1 MELSG
6 GERASFP
13 CTGSFLFKEEFYGTT
28 HKPILFVRIS
38 LLHAWLY
45 HTGAFAD
52 KLSGSAF
59 RLGKHHPTVF
69 GIHSH
74 AGHLCKDREGFG
86 EGMFFPQTA
95 ELEKCTALPWHRLL
109 RTAFISMIVVLTSPL
124 QPNLVEQAMG
134 ELNDSSLF
142 SMLFVIAVQ
151 PAVFEE
157 LLFRGAALHGYR
169 SLGAK
174 KALLMSALMFAMLHM
189 NLQQALYAFLLGA
202 IFAFMV
208 QRTGSIFASMLPH
221 FLINALNC
229 VAATAQTPQQ
239 GVVEEL
245 SFTQELLSTGL
256 QCLIFLPFLAL
267 LMYLFLRRNP
277 APAPALPANTDA
289 PKEKIFTAS
298 FWIIVAIFIFFGVLP
313 NLYWN

>member
-1 MELSG
+1 MLSLIIGVTNMIPYFGPFLGGIPAVIITLLISPIHGVWVGLFILALQQFDGNFLGPKILGNSLDISPLWIILAVVVGGAVMGPLGMFIGVPIFATIKMFCTDYINRKYDKNIRLRQPSVHLMQSRNRKAELCRQHKWNMELSG

-95 ELEKCTALPWHRLL
+95 ELENALLCLGIAYCALP
-109 RTAFISMIVVLTSPL
+109 FISMIVVLTSPL

-174 KALLMSALMFAMLHM
+174 K
-189 NLQQALYAFLLGA
+189 
-202 IFAFMV
+202 
-208 QRTGSIFASMLPH
+208 R
-221 FLINALNC
+221 C
-229 VAATAQTPQQ
+229 
-239 GVVEEL
+239 
-245 SFTQELLSTGL
+245 
-256 QCLIFLPFLAL
+256 
-267 LMYLFLRRNP
+267 
-277 APAPALPANTDA
+277 
-289 PKEKIFTAS
+289 
-298 FWIIVAIFIFFGVLP
+298 
-313 NLYWN
+313 

>member
-1 MELSG
+1 MAR
-6 GERASFP
+6 RANQY
-13 CTGSFLFKEEFYGTT
+13 FLFVFLFFMIGSTVLGLLLTNVMGLPSDWSNIIMQFLVFIPMLVIYVKTEKASVKECFSI
-28 HKPILFVRIS
+28 KPLNWKNALLCLGIAYCS
-38 LLHAWLY
+38 L
-45 HTGAFAD
+45 
-52 KLSGSAF
+52 
-59 RLGKHHPTVF
+59 P
-69 GIHSH
+69 
-74 AGHLCKDREGFG
+74 
-86 EGMFFPQTA
+86 
-95 ELEKCTALPWHRLL
+95 
-109 RTAFISMIVVLTSPL
+109 FISMIVVLTSPL

-142 SMLFVIAVQ
+142 SLLFVIAVQ

-169 SLGAK
+169 SLGTK

-189 NLQQALYAFLLGA
+189 NLQQALYAFLLGV

-208 QRTGSIFASMLPH
+208 QRTDSIFASMLPH

-229 VAATAQTPQQ
+229 VATTAQTPQQ

-245 SFTQELLSTGL
+245 SFAQELVSVGL

-267 LMYLFLRRNP
+267 LIYLFLRR
-277 APAPALPANTDA
+277 APAPALPADTDA
-289 PKEKIFTAS
+289 PKEKIFTVS
-298 FWIIVAIFIFFGVLP
+298 FWIIVAIFIFLGVLP

>member
-1 MELSG
+1 MLVIYVKTEKVSV
-6 GERASFP
+6 
-13 CTGSFLFKEEFYGTT
+13 KECF
-28 HKPILFVRIS
+28 S
-38 LLHAWLY
+38 LRPLNWKNAL
-45 HTGAFAD
+45 
-52 KLSGSAF
+52 LC
-59 RLGKHHPTVF
+59 LG
-69 GIHSH
+69 I
-74 AGHLCKDREGFG
+74 AYC
-86 EGMFFPQTA
+86 
-95 ELEKCTALPWHRLL
+95 ALP
-109 RTAFISMIVVLTSPL
+109 FISMIVVLTSPL

-202 IFAFMV
+202 IFTFMV

-239 GVVEEL
+239 GIVEEL

>member
-1 MELSG
+1 MA
-6 GERASFP
+6 RR
-13 CTGSFLFKEEFYGTT
+13 TNQYFLFVFLFFMLGSTVLGLLLTNFLGLPSDWANIIMQFLVFIPMLVIYVKTEKAPVKECFSL
-28 HKPILFVRIS
+28 KPLNWKNALLCLGIAYCS
-38 LLHAWLY
+38 L
-45 HTGAFAD
+45 
-52 KLSGSAF
+52 
-59 RLGKHHPTVF
+59 P
-69 GIHSH
+69 
-74 AGHLCKDREGFG
+74 
-86 EGMFFPQTA
+86 
-95 ELEKCTALPWHRLL
+95 
-109 RTAFISMIVVLTSPL
+109 FISMIVVLTSPL

-134 ELNDSSLF
+134 ELNDSSFF
-142 SMLFVIAVQ
+142 SLLFVIAVQ

-229 VAATAQTPQQ
+229 VATTAQTPQQ

-245 SFTQELLSTGL
+245 SFLQELLSVGL

-267 LMYLFLRRNP
+267 LIYLFLRRNP
-277 APAPALPANTDA
+277 APAPALPADTDA
-289 PKEKIFTAS
+289 PKEKVFTVS
-298 FWIIVAIFIFFGVLP
+298 FWIIVAIFIFLGVLP

>member
-1 MELSG
+1 
-6 GERASFP
+6 
-13 CTGSFLFKEEFYGTT
+13 
-28 HKPILFVRIS
+28 
-38 LLHAWLY
+38 
-45 HTGAFAD
+45 
-52 KLSGSAF
+52 
-59 RLGKHHPTVF
+59 
-69 GIHSH
+69 
-74 AGHLCKDREGFG
+74 
-86 EGMFFPQTA
+86 
-95 ELEKCTALPWHRLL
+95 
-109 RTAFISMIVVLTSPL
+109 MIVVLTSPL
-124 QPNLVEQAMG
+124 QPNLAEQAMG

-277 APAPALPANTDA
+277 APAPALPADTDA

>member
-1 MELSG
+1 MA
-6 GERASFP
+6 RR
-13 CTGSFLFKEEFYGTT
+13 TNQYFLFVFLFFMLGST
-28 HKPILFVRIS
+28 ILE
-38 LLHAWLY
+38 LLLIN
-45 HTGAFAD
+45 F
-52 KLSGSAF
+52 L
-59 RLGKHHPTVF
+59 
-69 GIHSH
+69 
-74 AGHLCKDREGFG
+74 
-86 EGMFFPQTA
+86 
-95 ELEKCTALPWHRLL
+95 ALPSDLANIILQFLVFIPMLVIYVKTEKVSVKEWFSLRPLNWKNALL
-109 RTAFISMIVVLTSPL
+109 CLGIAYCALPFISMIVVLTSPL

-239 GVVEEL
+239 GIVEEL

-277 APAPALPANTDA
+277 APAPALPADTDT

>member
-1 MELSG
+1 MLCLG
-6 GERASFP
+6 IAY
-13 CTGSFLFKEEFYGTT
+13 C
-28 HKPILFVRIS
+28 S
-38 LLHAWLY
+38 L
-45 HTGAFAD
+45 
-52 KLSGSAF
+52 
-59 RLGKHHPTVF
+59 P
-69 GIHSH
+69 
-74 AGHLCKDREGFG
+74 
-86 EGMFFPQTA
+86 
-95 ELEKCTALPWHRLL
+95 
-109 RTAFISMIVVLTSPL
+109 FISMIVVLTSPL

-142 SMLFVIAVQ
+142 SLLFVIAVQ

-189 NLQQALYAFLLGA
+189 NLQQALYAFLLGV

-229 VAATAQTPQQ
+229 VATTAQTPQQ

-245 SFTQELLSTGL
+245 SFAQELVSVGL

-267 LMYLFLRRNP
+267 LIYLFLRRNP
-277 APAPALPANTDA
+277 APAPALPADTDA
-289 PKEKIFTAS
+289 PKEKIFTVS
-298 FWIIVAIFIFFGVLP
+298 FWIIVAIFIFLGVLP

>member
-1 MELSG
+1 MQFLVFIPMLVIYVKTEK
-6 GERASFP
+6 ASV
-13 CTGSFLFKEEFYGTT
+13 KECFSI
-28 HKPILFVRIS
+28 KPLNWKNALLCLGIAYCS
-38 LLHAWLY
+38 L
-45 HTGAFAD
+45 
-52 KLSGSAF
+52 
-59 RLGKHHPTVF
+59 P
-69 GIHSH
+69 
-74 AGHLCKDREGFG
+74 
-86 EGMFFPQTA
+86 
-95 ELEKCTALPWHRLL
+95 
-109 RTAFISMIVVLTSPL
+109 FISMIVVLTSPL

-142 SMLFVIAVQ
+142 SLLFVIAVQ

-189 NLQQALYAFLLGA
+189 NLQQALYAFLLGV

-229 VAATAQTPQQ
+229 VATTAQTPQQ

-245 SFTQELLSTGL
+245 SFAQELVSVGL

-267 LMYLFLRRNP
+267 LIYLFLRRNP
-277 APAPALPANTDA
+277 APAPALPADTDA
-289 PKEKIFTAS
+289 PKEKIFTVS
-298 FWIIVAIFIFFGVLP
+298 FWIIVAIFIFLGVLP

>member
-1 MELSG
+1 MA
-6 GERASFP
+6 RR
-13 CTGSFLFKEEFYGTT
+13 TNQYFLFVF
-28 HKPILFVRIS
+28 IFFMLSSNLFGYIFSKFLPSDLATIVVQFFVFIPMLIIYIKTEKVSVKDCFS
-38 LLHAWLY
+38 LRPLNWKNAL
-45 HTGAFAD
+45 
-52 KLSGSAF
+52 LC
-59 RLGKHHPTVF
+59 LGIAYF
-69 GIHSH
+69 
-74 AGHLCKDREGFG
+74 
-86 EGMFFPQTA
+86 
-95 ELEKCTALPWHRLL
+95 ALP
-109 RTAFISMIVVLTSPL
+109 FISMIVVLTSPL
-124 QPNLVEQAMG
+124 QPNLAEEAMT
-134 ELNDSSLF
+134 ELNNSSFL
-142 SMLFVIAVQ
+142 STLIIIAVQ

-169 SLGAK
+169 SLGVK

-229 VAATAQTPQQ
+229 FSTAAQSPQQ

-245 SFTQELLSTGL
+245 SFVQEVLGVGL

-267 LMYLFLRRNP
+267 FIYLFLRKNP
-277 APAPALPANTDA
+277 APAPALPADTDA
-289 PKEKIFTAS
+289 PKEKIFTVS
-298 FWIIVAIFIFFGVLP
+298 FWIIVGIFIFLGVLP

>member
-1 MELSG
+1 MAR
-6 GERASFP
+6 RANQY
-13 CTGSFLFKEEFYGTT
+13 FLFVFLFFMIGSTVLGLLLTNVMGLPSDWSNIIMQFLVFIPMLVIYVKTEKASVKECFSI
-28 HKPILFVRIS
+28 KPLNWKNALLCLGIAYCS
-38 LLHAWLY
+38 L
-45 HTGAFAD
+45 
-52 KLSGSAF
+52 
-59 RLGKHHPTVF
+59 P
-69 GIHSH
+69 
-74 AGHLCKDREGFG
+74 
-86 EGMFFPQTA
+86 
-95 ELEKCTALPWHRLL
+95 
-109 RTAFISMIVVLTSPL
+109 FISMIVVLTSPL

-142 SMLFVIAVQ
+142 LLFVIAVQ

-189 NLQQALYAFLLGA
+189 NLQQALYAFLLGV

-221 FLINALNC
+221 FIINALNC
-229 VAATAQTPQQ
+229 VATAQTPQQ

-245 SFTQELLSTGL
+245 SFAQELVSVGL
-256 QCLIFLPFLAL
+256 QCFVFLPFLAL
-267 LMYLFLRRNP
+267 LIYLFLRRNP
-277 APAPALPANTDA
+277 APAPALPADTDA
-289 PKEKIFTAS
+289 PKEKIFTVS
-298 FWIIVAIFIFFGVLP
+298 FWIIVAIFIFFGALP

>member
-1 MELSG
+1 MAR
-6 GERASFP
+6 RANQY
-13 CTGSFLFKEEFYGTT
+13 FLFVFLFFMIGSTVLGLLLTNVMGLPSDWSNIIMQFLVFIPMLVIYVKTEKASVKECFSI
-28 HKPILFVRIS
+28 KPLNWKNALLCLGIAYCS
-38 LLHAWLY
+38 L
-45 HTGAFAD
+45 
-52 KLSGSAF
+52 
-59 RLGKHHPTVF
+59 P
-69 GIHSH
+69 
-74 AGHLCKDREGFG
+74 
-86 EGMFFPQTA
+86 
-95 ELEKCTALPWHRLL
+95 
-109 RTAFISMIVVLTSPL
+109 FISMIVVLTSPL

-142 SMLFVIAVQ
+142 SLLFVIAVQ

-174 KALLMSALMFAMLHM
+174 KALLMSAMLHM
-189 NLQQALYAFLLGA
+189 NLQQALYAFLLGV

-229 VAATAQTPQQ
+229 VATTAQTPQQ

-245 SFTQELLSTGL
+245 SFAQELVSVGL

-267 LMYLFLRRNP
+267 LIYLFLRRNP
-277 APAPALPANTDA
+277 APAPALPADTDA
-289 PKEKIFTAS
+289 PKEKIFTVS
-298 FWIIVAIFIFFGVLP
+298 FWIIVAIFIFLGVLP